1 MSEVTVTRMA
11 PGGMITLRGDP
22 AEVGAAAAGVTRAEV
37 PGPLTIT
44 GDGVRG
50 LGWMAPDELLILLPA
65 DEVAEALE
73 RLGADLDGV
82 HHLAVDVSDARSR
95 FALEGR
101 GVRDIVQKLTP
112 ADLSEAAFPVGCLR
126 RTRLAQV
133 AGAIWMAEESR
144 IEAIC
149 FRSVTDY
156 VETLLRTA
164 AEAGPP
170 GFHAPL

>member
-1 MSEVTVTRMA
+1 MSDLGVTRMA
-11 PGGMITLRGDP
+11 PGGMITLRGDLG
-22 AEVGAAAAGVTRAEV
+22 EVGPAAADLTGAQV
-37 PGPLTIT
+37 PAPLSIT

-50 LGWMAPDELLILLPA
+50 LGWMAPDELLILLPVE
-65 DEVAEALE
+65 EVAQALD
-73 RLGADLDGV
+73 RLSAELSGV

-95 FALEGR
+95 FAVEGA

-112 ADLSEAAFPVGCLR
+112 ADLSPAEFPVGRLR

-133 AGAIWMAEESR
+133 AGAIWMARETR

-156 VETLLRTA
+156 VETLLRNA
-164 AEAGPP
+164 AEAGPA
-170 GFHAPL
+170 GFHKPR